1 VVASLGGIAGIV
13 AAVAWAVLVVLL
25 VGVMFA
31 LFRVLEATRMLL
43 DGIRQE
49 TVPLLSEMTITVT
62 SVNKELN
69 RVDVLL
75 EASGSIV
82 RSAER
87 VTAVVERTVSNPLIK
102 VAALGAG
109 AARAV
114 RWLRKD

>member
-1 VVASLGGIAGIV
+1 VVASLGGIAGII
-13 AAVAWAVLVVLL
+13 AAVAWAALVVLL
-25 VGVMFA
+25 IGVMFA

-49 TVPLLSEMTITVT
+49 TVPLLSEMTTTVT

-75 EASGSIV
+75 EAAGSIV

-102 VAALGAG
+102 VAAAGAG

-114 RWLRKD
+114 RWLRKG